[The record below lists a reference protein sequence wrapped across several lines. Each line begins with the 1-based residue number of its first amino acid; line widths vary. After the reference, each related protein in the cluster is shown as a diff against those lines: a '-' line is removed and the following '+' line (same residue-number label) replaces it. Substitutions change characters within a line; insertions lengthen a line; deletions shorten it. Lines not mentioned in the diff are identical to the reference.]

1 MAAGSDKSNPP
12 RARRFEGTL
21 KGDIFDGSVWVK
33 VLIQDVGDNG
43 VSLVCSK
50 AFEPGKTT
58 SLRLQ
63 LAPGKTI
70 ECKVEIRHSNDM
82 GTGAKI
88 VSMDEINRRAYDQ
101 YLQEFFS
108 QHLGKLG

>member
-1 MAAGSDKSNPP
+1 MAAGSDKSIPP
-12 RARRFEGTL
+12 RAKRFAGTL
-21 KGDIFDGSVWVK
+21 KGDILDGSVWVK
-33 VLIQDVGDNG
+33 ALIQDVGDNG

-50 AFEPGKTT
+50 SFEPGKTT

-63 LAPGKTI
+63 LAPGKII
-70 ECKVEIRHSNDM
+70 ECKVEIRHSNDL

-88 VSMDEINRRAYDQ
+88 LSMDEKNRFAYDQ

-108 QHLGKLG
+108 QQLGKLG